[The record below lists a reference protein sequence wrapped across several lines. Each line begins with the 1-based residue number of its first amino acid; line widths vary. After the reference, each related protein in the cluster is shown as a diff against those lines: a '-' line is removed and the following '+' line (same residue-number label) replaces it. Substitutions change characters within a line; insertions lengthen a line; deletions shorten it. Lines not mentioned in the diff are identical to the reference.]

1 MTRTP
6 RGPYH
11 PPLFSRKDN
20 PLHPALG
27 DLLASVAQQE
37 RFSDSLA
44 RYAGSF
50 GADLLGGAF
59 LAEGLD
65 QLAQWGSAFAAHPE
79 VDYWLQSPSSEGA
92 PALLALGVT
101 PEAAQRYA
109 THYRLN
115 DPLWGDA
122 MARRTGLGLR
132 QGVWVATD
140 APVQA
145 TRGFRR
151 SEIYNDFL
159 REYRIGTRM
168 FGGSQGA
175 ANPVGNLFMSIFRH
189 GDGEGFT
196 RDEVARFTAEFT
208 AVQHAAYLHREV
220 VALRARTRGMEALM
234 EQMPMGLLFFDTA
247 GRLLHANARVRALWA
262 AAGQGGL
269 LHQLQRGPLLASTA
283 DPALRALFQQSLK
296 GQSGCLELDG
306 GLLLVALSLSDL
318 AALGVLHH
326 APGVAW
332 VVMPR
337 SLCSEA
343 AVTLARQA
351 YRLSPAEADLLL
363 ALMRGQ
369 TPQDFADA
377 RGVRITTVRT
387 QLSALLFKTRT
398 QRQQDL
404 VALVARLMLL
414 APGSGA
420 ADALPSGA

>member
-1 MTRTP
+1 
-6 RGPYH
+6 
-11 PPLFSRKDN
+11 
-20 PLHPALG
+20 LHPALG

-65 QLAQWGSAFAAHPE
+65 QLVQWGSEFAAHPE

-92 PALLALGVT
+92 PALLAMGVT

-109 THYRLN
+109 AHYRLN

-122 MARRTGLGLR
+122 MARRAALGLR
-132 QGVWVATD
+132 QGVWVASD
-140 APVQA
+140 APAQA
-145 TRGFRR
+145 TRGFRH

-159 REYRIGTRM
+159 REYRIGTRL
-168 FGGSQGA
+168 FGGSQGVA
-175 ANPVGNLFMSIFRH
+175 RPVGNLFMSIFRH
-189 GDGEGFT
+189 GDDEGFA
-196 RDEVARFTAEFT
+196 RADVERFTAEFAT
-208 AVQHAAYLHREV
+208 VQHAAYLHREM
-220 VALRARTRGMEALM
+220 VALRARTRGIEALM

-262 AAGQGGL
+262 AAGQGGML
-269 LHQLQRGPLLASTA
+269 QQLQRGPLLASTA
-283 DPALRALFQQSLK
+283 DPALRALFVQSLQ
-296 GQSGCLELDG
+296 GRTGCLELDG
-306 GLLLVALSLSDL
+306 GLLLVALSIGDL
-318 AALGVLHH
+318 AALGVARP

-337 SLCSEA
+337 SLCSES
-343 AVTLARQA
+343 AVALARQA

-387 QLSALLFKTRT
+387 QMRALLLKTRT
-398 QRQQDL
+398 LRQQEL
-404 VALVARLMLL
+404 VALVARLVLL
-414 APGSGA
+414 TPAQ
-420 ADALPSGA
+420 DDWQ

>member
-1 MTRTP
+1 
-6 RGPYH
+6 
-11 PPLFSRKDN
+11 
-20 PLHPALG
+20 LHPALC

-37 RFSDSLA
+37 RFSESLA

-65 QLAQWGSAFAAHPE
+65 QLAQWGSEFAAHPE
-79 VDYWLQSPSSEGA
+79 VDYWLQSPSTEGA
-92 PALLALGVT
+92 PALLAMGVT

-122 MARRTGLGLR
+122 MARRASLGLR

-145 TRGFRR
+145 QRGFRH

-175 ANPVGNLFMSIFRH
+175 VRPVGNLFMSIFRDG
-189 GDGEGFT
+189 GDEGFT
-196 RDEVARFTAEFT
+196 REEIARFEHEF
-208 AVQHAAYLHREV
+208 VVVRQAAYLHREM
-220 VALRARTRGMEALM
+220 VALRARTQGLEALM
-234 EQMPMGLLFFDTA
+234 EQLPMGLLFFDTA
-247 GRLLHANARVRALWA
+247 GRLLHANARARTLSERPQSATLRAL
-262 AAGQGGL
+262 L
-269 LHQLQRGPLLASTA
+269 RVPLLASTA
-283 DPALRALFQQSLK
+283 DAALRALFQQSL
-296 GQSGCLELDG
+296 QAQCGCVELPG
-306 GLLLVALSLSDL
+306 GLLLVTLPVGDL
-318 AALGVLHH
+318 AALGVHQRS
-326 APGVAW
+326 PGVAW
-332 VVMPR
+332 AVLER
-337 SLCSEA
+337 SLGAEA
-343 AVTLARQA
+343 AVALARQA

-377 RGVRITTVRT
+377 RGSRITTVRT
-387 QLSALLFKTRT
+387 QMSALLAKTRT

-414 APGSGA
+414 APGQVSQQAMLKGMA
-420 ADALPSGA
+420 IV